1 MKDNSLEM
9 ELLRAYD
16 AHADAI
22 FRHCYFKTGERELAQ
37 DMTQDVF
44 LKAWSYMQQKHQILN
59 MRAFLYRLADNLVID
74 WYRKRKA
81 TSLDTLIDAGFE
93 PRDIDR
99 KIEEQAEASL
109 ALAKLRELGEDD
121 QKLITWRFVEDLSP
135 REIGDILD
143 QSENVVSVRIHR
155 ALKKLKSLLQ

>member
-1 MKDNSLEM
+1 MEM

-44 LKAWSYMQQKHQILN
+44 LKAWSYMQQKQQILN

-81 TSLDTLIDAGFE
+81 TSLDALVDDGFE
-93 PRDIDR
+93 PVSAESRA
-99 KIEEQAEASL
+99 EERAEASL

-135 REIGDILD
+135 KEIAEIVD
-143 QSENVVSVRIHR
+143 QSENVVSVRLHR

>member
-1 MKDNSLEM
+1 M

-44 LKAWSYMQQKHQILN
+44 LKTWSYMQQKHSIEN

-81 TSLDTLIDAGFE
+81 SSLDALVDAGFE
-93 PRDIDR
+93 PADADQKLEVR
-99 KIEEQAEASL
+99 AEASL

-135 REIGDILD
+135 GEIAEIVG
-143 QSENVVSVRIHR
+143 QSENVISVRLHR
-155 ALKKLKSLLQ
+155 ALKKLRSLLQ

>member
-1 MKDNSLEM
+1 M

-81 TSLDTLIDAGFE
+81 TSLDTLVDAGFE
-93 PRDIDR
+93 PADIDH
-99 KIEEQAEASL
+99 KVEEQAEASL

>member
-9 ELLRAYD
+9 KLLVAYD

-44 LKAWSYMQQKHQILN
+44 LKVWSYLQQKHSILN

-74 WYRKRKA
+74 WYRKRKSQ
-81 TSLDTLIDAGFE
+81 SLDALMEGGFE
-93 PRDIDR
+93 PVEADN
-99 KIEEQAEASL
+99 KIEESTEVSL

-121 QKLITWRFVEDLSP
+121 QELITLRFVEGLSP
-135 REIGDILD
+135 SEIGEILG
-143 QSENVVSVRIHR
+143 QNENTVSVRIHR
-155 ALKKLKSLLQ
+155 ALKKLRELFQ

>member
-1 MKDNSLEM
+1 M

-37 DMTQDVF
+37 DMAQDVF

-81 TSLDTLIDAGFE
+81 TSLDALVDAGFE
-93 PRDIDR
+93 PVAIDR
-99 KIEEQAEASL
+99 KIEEQTEVSL

-135 REIGDILD
+135 GEIAEIVG
-143 QSENVVSVRIHR
+143 QSENVISVRLHR
-155 ALKKLKSLLQ
+155 ALKKLRSLLQ

>member
-1 MKDNSLEM
+1 MKDISLEM

-81 TSLDTLIDAGFE
+81 TSLDTLVDAGFE
-93 PRDIDR
+93 PADIDH
-99 KIEEQAEASL
+99 KVEEQAEASL